1 MRFDDITDWARSSGL
16 EIVLIILGGL
26 LLTRVARWV
35 VATAPSRL
43 HRDDKHSLALAQ
55 AISWLATATIWLLS
69 TLLILQRFN
78 VPLTGLVPPATV
90 AGVAVGFGA
99 QKIVADLLSGFFLFA
114 ERQLGYGDIVQVSQP
129 GTTTGVSGTVEELTL
144 RTTRLRTLSG
154 EVVFI
159 PNGEIRQLTNL
170 SMDWARAVIDVPL
183 SSSVDLDLAIDLLR
197 ETGKIM
203 KDDPEWTSVLLDDP
217 VVMGVET
224 LDVGYLRVRLL
235 MRTRPAE
242 QFDAARELR
251 RRVADALR
259 GAGITPVAPIVG
271 VGVAQ

>member
-1 MRFDDITDWARSSGL
+1 MRFDDITDWARGSAL
-16 EIVLIILGGL
+16 EILLIVIGAMLM
-26 LLTRVARWV
+26 TRLARWL
-35 VATAPSRL
+35 VAKAPQYL
-43 HRDDKHSLALAQ
+43 HRDDKHFLALAQ
-55 AISWLATATIWLLS
+55 AGSWLATASIWFFA
-69 TLLILQRFN
+69 TLMVLQRFN

-99 QKIVADLLSGFFLFA
+99 QRIVADLLSGFFLFA
-114 ERQLGYGDIVQVSQP
+114 ERQLGYGDLVRISAP

-183 SSSVDLDLAIDLLR
+183 NSTVDLDLAIDLLR
-197 ETGKIM
+197 TTGRLM
-203 KDDPEWTSVLLDDP
+203 KADPRWDPVLLDEP

-224 LDVGYLRVRLL
+224 YEVGYLRVRLL

-251 RRVADALR
+251 RRIADALR
-259 GAGITPVAPIVG
+259 EAGITPVAPIG
-271 VGVAQ
+271 TSGAGG

>member
-16 EIVLIILGGL
+16 EIVLIVLGAL
-26 LLTRVARWV
+26 LLSRFARW
-35 VATAPSRL
+35 AIARAPSRL
-43 HRDDKHSLALAQ
+43 RRNDKHSLALAQ
-55 AISWLATATIWLLS
+55 AISWLAVASIWAM
-69 TLLILQRFN
+69 TVLLILQRLN

-99 QKIVADLLSGFFLFA
+99 QRIVADLLSGFFLFA
-114 ERQLGYGDIVQVSQP
+114 ERQLGYGDIVRVSQP
-129 GTTTGVSGTVEELTL
+129 GEEKGVSGVVEELTL

-183 SSSVDLDLAIDLLR
+183 PADVDLEAAIGLLR
-197 ETGKIM
+197 DVGAAM
-203 KDDPEWTSVLLDDP
+203 KSDPTWADVLLDDP

-224 LDVGYLRVRLL
+224 FDVGFLRVRLL
-235 MRTRPAE
+235 MRTKPAE
-242 QFDAARELR
+242 QFDAGRELR
-251 RRVADALR
+251 RRIADALR
-259 GAGITPVAPIVG
+259 AAGITPVAPIAG
-271 VGVAQ
+271 MFQ

>member
-1 MRFDDITDWARSSGL
+1 LRFDDISYWLRSSGL
-16 EIVLIILGGL
+16 EIVLIILGGM
-26 LLTRVARWV
+26 LLTRFARW
-35 VATAPSRL
+35 ALAKAPSRL
-43 HRDDKHSLALAQ
+43 HRDDKHSLALFQ
-55 AISWLATATIWLLS
+55 AFTWMATASIWLVS

-78 VPLTGLVPPATV
+78 VPLSGLVPPATV

-99 QKIVADLLSGFFLFA
+99 QRIVADLLSGFFLFA
-114 ERQLGYGDIVQVSQP
+114 ERQLGYGDLVRISAP
-129 GTTTGVSGTVEELTL
+129 GTTVGVSGTVEELTL
-144 RTTRLRTLSG
+144 RTTRLRTLAG

-183 SSSVDLDLAIDLLR
+183 AATVDLDLAIDLLR
-197 ETGKIM
+197 ETGSKM
-203 KDDPEWTSVLLDDP
+203 KRDPVWSSVLLDEP

-224 LDVGYLRVRLL
+224 YEVDYLRVRLL

-251 RRVADALR
+251 RRIADALR
-259 GAGITPVAPIVG
+259 EAGITPVAPIG
-271 VGVAQ
+271 GGTA

>member
-1 MRFDDITDWARSSGL
+1 LRLDDITDWARSSGL
-16 EIVLIILGGL
+16 EIVLIVLGAL
-26 LLTRVARWV
+26 LL
-35 VATAPSRL
+35 SRL
-43 HRDDKHSLALAQ
+43 AKWAISRAPGRFRRDDKHALALAQ
-55 AISWLATATIWLLS
+55 AVSWLAVASIWLFS
-69 TLLILQRFN
+69 VLLVLERFN

-114 ERQLGYGDIVQVSQP
+114 ERQLGYGDIVRIAQP
-129 GTTTGVSGTVEELTL
+129 GQETGVSGTVEELTL

-170 SMDWARAVIDVPL
+170 SMDWSRAVIDVPL
-183 SSSVDLDLAIDLLR
+183 AADVDLEEAIALLR
-197 ETGKIM
+197 EVGAEM
-203 KDDPEWTSVLLDDP
+203 KEDPAWSSVLLGEP

-224 LDVGYLRVRLL
+224 FDVGFLRVRVL
-235 MRTRPAE
+235 MRTKPAE

-251 RRVADALR
+251 RRIAAALR
-259 GAGITPVAPIVG
+259 AADITPVAPIAG
-271 VGVAQ
+271 MFQ